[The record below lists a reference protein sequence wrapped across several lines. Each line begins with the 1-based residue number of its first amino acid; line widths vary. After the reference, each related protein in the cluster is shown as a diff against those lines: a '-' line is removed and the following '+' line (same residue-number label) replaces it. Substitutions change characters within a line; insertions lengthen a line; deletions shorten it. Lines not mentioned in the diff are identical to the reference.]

1 VIEMETDSQA
11 RMLRLP
17 PVIARLRGLR
27 FGLNWIVNAAVAIAR
42 SGELCAALLAP
53 VGALAFALGAWCLTF
68 DLGLTSGFPVSGGP
82 LAHWIAWVGIGLV
95 LELCA
100 VQLRRLTRMGVDPEP
115 AAVRE
120 IQSTSLQTTV
130 EAE

>member
-1 VIEMETDSQA
+1 
-11 RMLRLP
+11 MLRLP
-17 PVIARLRGLR
+17 PAITRLRGIR
-27 FGLNWIVNAAVAIAR
+27 FGLNWTGLSRVGIHWIGSAATAIVR
-42 SGELCAALLAP
+42 SGELCAALLSP

-100 VQLRRLTRMGVDPEP
+100 VQLRRLTRIGANTEP
-115 AAVRE
+115 ATIRE
-120 IQSTSLQTTV
+120 IQSTALQTTV

>member
-1 VIEMETDSQA
+1 M
-11 RMLRLP
+11 
-17 PVIARLRGLR
+17 
-27 FGLNWIVNAAVAIAR
+27 AIAR
-42 SGELCAALLAP
+42 SGELCAALLSP

-68 DLGLTSGFPVSGGP
+68 DLGLTSGFPVSNGP

-100 VQLRRLTRMGVDPEP
+100 VQLRRLTRMGANPEP
-115 AAVRE
+115 VAVRE
-120 IQSTSLQTTV
+120 IQHASLQTTA